1 MREEVVTEN
10 VHSMIGICWNLKRR
24 CSTSNSWG
32 DLYQRKK
39 NRINHEATYFRET
52 KFSNSWGDLY
62 QLEMIM
68 RRIILGEKHTVI
80 QKVINFREGWWG
92 EGKGEV
98 NLNLN
103 QEIWQALTWLV
114 EVSTISNIAR
124 TVAITTSLHL
134 SNKGCKKRLK
144 LKLHQK

>member
-1 MREEVVTEN
+1 MWEEVVTEN
-10 VHSMIGICWNLKRR
+10 IHSMIGICWNLKSRKRR

-39 NRINHEATYFRET
+39 THINHEATYFRET

-68 RRIILGEKHTVI
+68 RRIILAEKHPVI

-98 NLNLN
+98 DLTQKPRNLTSTNLIGWGVHN
-103 QEIWQALTWLV
+103 IKYC
-114 EVSTISNIAR
+114 SNSSHYNFFAP
-124 TVAITTSLHL
+124 
-134 SNKGCKKRLK
+134 K
-144 LKLHQK
+144 

>member
-1 MREEVVTEN
+1 MWEEVVTEN
-10 VHSMIGICWNLKRR
+10 VHSMIGICWNLKKQEKEVFNQQFLRWLIHV
-24 CSTSNSWG
+24 SE
-32 DLYQRKK
+32 KK
-39 NRINHEATYFRET
+39 THINHEATYFRET

-68 RRIILGEKHTVI
+68 RRIILAEKHPVI

-92 EGKGEV
+92 KGRGR
-98 NLNLN
+98 LTLPKN

-134 SNKGCKKRLK
+134 SNKGCRNL
-144 LKLHQK
+144 